1 MRRTTRLTAVMVLA
15 TVLPATSA
23 GHHTFAY
30 TYNTSQVAEIEGEVI
45 ELQWENPHVQ
55 FRMRTEDGEVWSVES
70 NSPAGMQRR
79 GIYLN
84 MIGAGSRIRLA
95 GFPARD
101 GSNGM
106 HASNILLRDGTE
118 VVLRPGSKP
127 RFSSQVP
134 GQDDSHASPMI
145 PP

>member
-1 MRRTTRLTAVMVLA
+1 MSRYSWLFAALPLAVA
-15 TVLPATSA
+15 LPGTSS

-30 TYNTSQVAEIEGEVI
+30 EYNTSQVAEIVGEVI
-45 ELQWENPHVQ
+45 EVRWESPHIR
-55 FRMRTEDGEVWSVES
+55 FRMRTGEGEVWTIES
-70 NSPAGMQRR
+70 NSPGGMQRR
-79 GIYLN
+79 GIGPDVISVGN
-84 MIGAGSRIRLA
+84 RFRLA

-106 HASNILLRDGTE
+106 HASNILLRNGPE

-127 RFSSQVP
+127 RWGDV
-134 GQDDSHASPMI
+134 AA

>member
-1 MRRTTRLTAVMVLA
+1 MSRKTRLTAIAAVA
-15 TVLPATSA
+15 TVLPVTSI

-30 TYNTSQVAEIEGEVI
+30 TYNTSQVAEIAGKVI
-45 ELQWENPHVQ
+45 EVRWENPHIQ
-55 FRMRTEDGEVWSVES
+55 IRMRTEDSELWSIES

-79 GIYLN
+79 GVNLN
-84 MIGAGSRIRLA
+84 MIGAGSRLRLA

-106 HASNILLRDGTE
+106 HASNILLPDGTE

-127 RFSSQVP
+127 RFSSQVLRL
-134 GQDDSHASPMI
+134 DDPQEAPAVA
-145 PP
+145 P